1 NTVGPVSV
9 TSLQRRTLDC
19 RFSTVAIMGVILES
33 FSRVAYVS
41 LIQPIHTLSER
52 LGLPLDMAWRIEG
65 DI

>member
-1 NTVGPVSV
+1 
-9 TSLQRRTLDC
+9 
-19 RFSTVAIMGVILES
+19 MGVILES